1 MADAPVHLVVG
12 AGGTI
17 GRATVRRL
25 ASAGAE
31 LVLAG
36 RTEAPLKE
44 LADEVGVDDVQ
55 VLDATDLDA
64 VGSVIADV
72 VERHGRLDGA
82 VNLAGSLLLKP
93 AHLTTPDEWHAT
105 LAANLTTAFALVRSA
120 APAMRGGGSIV
131 LTASA
136 AAQTGL
142 ANHEAVAAAK
152 GGVISLV
159 RSAAATYGPR
169 GVRVNAVAPG
179 LVASGLTE
187 RIVANETQAEASRRM
202 HVLGRLGEGD
212 DVAAAVAWLLD
223 PATSWVTGQVLGV
236 DGGLGQIRTRPG
248 PIPTRPGQ
256 IPTRP
261 KG

>member
-1 MADAPVHLVVG
+1 MPDAPIQLVIG

-17 GRATVRRL
+17 GSATVRRL
-25 ASAGAE
+25 AASGAT

-36 RTEAPLKE
+36 RTATTLEAV
-44 LADEVGVDDVQ
+44 ADEVGADDVHI
-55 VLDATDLDA
+55 VDATDLDA
-64 VGSVIADV
+64 VGALVEGV
-72 VERHGRLDGA
+72 VARHGRLDGA
-82 VNLAGSLLLKP
+82 ANLAGSLLLKP
-93 AHLTTPDEWHAT
+93 AHLTTAAEWGAT
-105 LAANLTTAFALVRSA
+105 VAANLTTAFALVRAA
-120 APAMRGGGSIV
+120 APAMRDGGSIV
-131 LTASA
+131 LASSA

-159 RSAAATYGPR
+159 RSAAATYGAR

-179 LVASGLTE
+179 LVASDLTR
-187 RIVANETQAEASRRM
+187 RIVDNERQAEASRRM

-212 DVAAAVAWLLD
+212 DVGAAIAWLLD

-236 DGGLGQIRTRPG
+236 DGGLGQIHP
-248 PIPTRPGQ
+248 
-256 IPTRP
+256 RP